1 MEMQT
6 EKRTRV
12 RFYVLAMLFVV
23 SSLNYADRAALSIA
37 GSALSADLDLKPIA
51 LGFVFSAFGW
61 AYVLGQIPGG
71 WLLDRYG
78 SKKIYG
84 MSLLL
89 WSAMTFLQAFVGGFE
104 ATTAVMMLF
113 FLRLM
118 LGLVEAPAFP
128 ANGRL
133 AASWFPTSER
143 GMATS
148 IFASA
153 QYFAVVLFSPIM
165 GYIVH
170 SFGWE
175 YVFVF
180 MGGVGF
186 LLALGW
192 VKAIHTPKDHPGIN
206 RAEFDYIEQGGG
218 LVHMDEEGRA
228 DRSPKMKYL
237 KDLVRNRMLMGIY
250 LGQYCIIS
258 MSYFFITWFPMYL
271 VQARHLDILQVGFI
285 AVLPAICGF
294 LGGLLSGITS
304 DRLLKRGMSL
314 TWARKIPALVGF
326 VLAATLVLCN
336 YVDSLWLMVPL
347 MAVAFFGKGFAAIGW
362 ACIADASPKRLTGL
376 SGAVFNTVGNI
387 GSIVTPIVIGYIVGI
402 TGGYEAALVYVAAHC
417 ILGVVTYLFIIP
429 DIKRVEL
436 SDDAEFEA
444 RAARS
449 SAPATLA
456 PRHS

>member
-1 MEMQT
+1 MQT
-6 EKRTRV
+6 EKRTHV

-84 MSLLL
+84 MSLVL
-89 WSAMTFLQAFVGGFE
+89 WSAMTFLQAFVDGFE
-104 ATTAVMMLF
+104 TTTAVMMLF

-170 SFGWE
+170 AFGWK
-175 YVFVF
+175 YVFLF
-180 MGGVGF
+180 MGGIGF
-186 LLALGW
+186 ILALGW
-192 VKAIHTPKDHPGIN
+192 VKTIHTPKDHPGIN
-206 RAEFDYIEQGGG
+206 KAEFDYIEQGGG
-218 LVHMDEEGRA
+218 LVHMDEDGRA
-228 DRSPKMKYL
+228 DRTPKMKYL
-237 KDLVRNRMLMGIY
+237 KDLMRNRMLMGIY
-250 LGQYCIIS
+250 LGQYCIVS

-285 AVLPAICGF
+285 SVLPAVCGF
-294 LGGLLSGITS
+294 LGGLLSGISS
-304 DRLLKRGMSL
+304 DRLLKRGYSL
-314 TWARKIPALVGF
+314 TWARKLPAIIGF
-326 VLAATLVLCN
+326 VLASSLVLCN
-336 YVDSLWLMVPL
+336 FVQSLWLMVPL
-347 MAVAFFGKGFAAIGW
+347 MALAFFGKGLAAIGW

-417 ILGVVTYLFIIP
+417 ILGVITYVFIIP

-436 SDDAEFEA
+436 SDDAEFDSLA
-444 RAARS
+444 KTDPNPS
-449 SAPATLA
+449 TLA
-456 PRHS
+456 SSRS

>member
-1 MEMQT
+1 MQT
-6 EKRTRV
+6 EQRTHV
-12 RFYVLAMLFVV
+12 RFQVLAMLFVV
-23 SSLNYADRAALSIA
+23 SSINYADRAALSIA
-37 GSALSADLDLKPIA
+37 GSALSADLALEPIA
-51 LGFVFSAFGW
+51 LGYVFSAFGW

-78 SKKIYG
+78 SKTVYG
-84 MSLLL
+84 ASLVL
-89 WSAMTFLQAFVGGFE
+89 WSAMTFLQAFVEGFE
-104 ATTAVMMLF
+104 ATTAVLMLF

-170 SFGWE
+170 AFGWQ
-175 YVFVF
+175 YVFLF

-186 LLALGW
+186 VLALGW
-192 VKAIHTPKDHPGIN
+192 VKTIYTPKDHPRIN
-206 RAEFDYIEQGGG
+206 QAEFDYIEQGGG
-218 LVHMDEEGRA
+218 LVSMDEDGRN
-228 DRSPKMKYL
+228 DRAPKLKYL

-250 LGQYCIIS
+250 LGQYCIVS

-285 AVLPAICGF
+285 SVLPAVCGF
-294 LGGLLSGITS
+294 LGGLLSGISS
-304 DRLLKRGMSL
+304 DRLLKRGVSL
-314 TWARKIPALVGF
+314 TWARKVPALVGF
-326 VLAATLVLCN
+326 VLASSLVLCN
-336 YVDSLWLMVPL
+336 FVDSLWLMVPL
-347 MAVAFFGKGFAAIGW
+347 MALAFFGKGYAEIGW

-387 GSIVTPIVIGYIVGI
+387 GSIVTPITIGYIVGI

-436 SDDAEFEA
+436 SDDAEYEA
-444 RAARS
+444 GAQLVPAR
-449 SAPATLA
+449 
-456 PRHS
+456 H